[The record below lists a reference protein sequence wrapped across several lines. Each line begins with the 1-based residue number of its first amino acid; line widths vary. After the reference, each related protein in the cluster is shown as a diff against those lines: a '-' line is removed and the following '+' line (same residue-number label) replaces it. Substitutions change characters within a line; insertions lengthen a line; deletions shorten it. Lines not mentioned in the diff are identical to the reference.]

1 MICPQIIREHLT
13 FCRALENF
21 LSCYSRIIYNLM
33 QALIHCDLVVRSIDS
48 TVQFLRQLLDFT
60 IYEDV
65 STEGDL
71 ARFLSNGLARRMR
84 LVLLRMGPM
93 GAMLELMEFL
103 DGPSDVAE
111 QVHTNRVSLSILV
124 SDLQEVIARARSHGI
139 EPQSEVFTV
148 AMPKAGSHQIV
159 FFRDP
164 NGFLIELVGKCGLP
178 PVS

>member
-1 MICPQIIREHLT
+1 MLRVT
-13 FCRALENF
+13 
-21 LSCYSRIIYNLM
+21 
-33 QALIHCDLVVRSIDS
+33 QALIHADLVVKSIDQS
-48 TVQFLRQLLDFT
+48 IDFLKHFLDVT
-60 IYEDV
+60 IYDDV
-65 STEGDL
+65 VVDGEL
-71 ARFLSNGLARRMR
+71 PLFLSQNRASRMR
-84 LVLLRMGPM
+84 LVLLRLSPV